1 VARIALSDDERE
13 SRRQVVLAAAHRLYR
28 ERGTLPPVADIASA
42 AGLAKGTVYL
52 YFRTKEEIFVAL
64 LEDAFARMFAALDPL
79 LDSLPRGSPAVAD
92 AFAAGFGRLIAGSG
106 DLLPLAA
113 LTNAILEQNLPVE
126 PMRRFKTALA
136 NGLATAG
143 TRLEAQT
150 GLTPPGSG
158 ETLLLRTYA
167 LTLGLWQALSYPAAL
182 KSLLREPGL
191 RGLDRDFGS
200 ELEGAVAAL
209 WRGHFGDTSQGR

>member
-1 VARIALSDDERE
+1 MARTALSDDERE

-28 ERGTLPPVADIASA
+28 ERGALPPVADIASA

-64 LEDAFARMFAALDPL
+64 LEDGFARMFAALEPL
-79 LDSLPRGSPAVAD
+79 LDSLPRGGPAVAR

-113 LTNAILEQNLPVE
+113 LGNAILEQNLPVE
-126 PMRRFKTALA
+126 PMRRFKLALA
-136 NGLATAG
+136 NGLAATGA
-143 TRLEAQT
+143 RLETHT

-167 LTLGLWQALSYPAAL
+167 LTLGLWQALSYPPAL
-182 KSLLREPGL
+182 RSLLQEPGL
-191 RGLDRDFGS
+191 RGLDRDFGT

-209 WRGHFGDTSQGR
+209 WLGHFNGT

>member
-1 VARIALSDDERE
+1 VARTALSDDERE
-13 SRRQVVLAAAHRLYR
+13 SRRQLVLAAAHRLYR
-28 ERGTLPPVADIASA
+28 ERGALPPVADIASA

-64 LEDAFARMFAALDPL
+64 LEDGFARMFAALEPL
-79 LDSLPRGSPAVAD
+79 LDSLPRGGPAVAA
-92 AFAAGFGRLIAGSG
+92 AFAGGFGRLIAASG

-113 LTNAILEQNLPVE
+113 LANAILEQNLPVE
-126 PMRRFKTALA
+126 PMRRFKLALA
-136 NGLATAG
+136 NGLAASG
-143 TRLEAQT
+143 ARLETQT

-182 KSLLREPGL
+182 RSLLQEPGL
-191 RGLDRDFGS
+191 RGLDHDFGA

-209 WRGHFGDTSQGR
+209 WRGHFDGI